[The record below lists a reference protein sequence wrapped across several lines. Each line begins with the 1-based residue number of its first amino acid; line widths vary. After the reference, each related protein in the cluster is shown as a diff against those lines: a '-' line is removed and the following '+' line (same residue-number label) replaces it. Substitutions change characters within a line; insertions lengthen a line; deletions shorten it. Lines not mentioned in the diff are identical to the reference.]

1 MAGKRGPRSNQKQ
14 SSQPSDSGNRE
25 LVVLTKADVGLRVS
39 GDEVASALGA
49 DTSSLTK
56 ILEGEKAFIKPM
68 FGDEEQLE
76 TELASA
82 PMPEPGEP
90 HLAQFYNVEADDDK
104 LDDLAKKLLE
114 SPLVESAYVKPPAE
128 LAVIA
133 EAEDVL
139 DDTDLNEAINDM
151 EPALEAPPA
160 SPNFTARQ
168 GYLNTAPVGVD
179 ARYAWRF
186 PGGRGSNVRVI
197 DLEWG
202 WNFTHED
209 LRQNQGGVIAGRNSS
224 NNDHG
229 TAVIGVIGG
238 DRNNFGVTGI
248 SPDAV
253 VSAVSFTTINLSL
266 IHI

>member
-1 MAGKRGPRSNQKQ
+1 M
-14 SSQPSDSGNRE
+14 
-25 LVVLTKADVGLRVS
+25 
-39 GDEVASALGA
+39 
-49 DTSSLTK
+49 
-56 ILEGEKAFIKPM
+56 
-68 FGDEEQLE
+68 
-76 TELASA
+76 
-82 PMPEPGEP
+82 
-90 HLAQFYNVEADDDK
+90 
-104 LDDLAKKLLE
+104 
-114 SPLVESAYVKPPAE
+114 KPPAE

-253 VSAVSFTTINLSL
+253 VSAVSFTTINTAAAIRLAADRLRAGDIMLLEIHRRGPASNGTGQHGYIAIEWWPDDFAAIRLSL